1 MAELYSNACAY
12 HIFFI
17 HSFFRSIIISQYS
30 QNHLFYQI
38 QKFLTIARNRQSPHF
53 SSKYL
58 LVSLV
63 YISHVLFV
71 ISGLFNL
78 IFRNHFLGFS
88 DINQCGKV
96 VFLNSPIMKYLYV
109 PKYLAAQSS
118 EFKFILLYACV
129 PACTYVHYVHIEVC
143 RRKSEKA
150 LDPLEVYMDAGNRTS
165 VLFKC
170 SKYSQLLCSLSSPK
184 DSNSTRCSL
193 ML

>member
-1 MAELYSNACAY
+1 MAELYSNAYAY

-63 YISHVLFV
+63 YISRVLSV
-71 ISGLFNL
+71 ISGLFKL

-96 VFLNSPIMKYLYV
+96 VFLSSPTTKYLYV

-118 EFKFILLYACV
+118 EFKFVYFTLCMCACMYIYALC
-129 PACTYVHYVHIEVC
+129 AYRSLQKEVGKGLGSPRSMHGC
-143 RRKSEKA
+143 WELNLS
-150 LDPLEVYMDAGNRTS
+150 PLQV
-165 VLFKC
+165 
-170 SKYSQLLCSLSSPK
+170 Q
-184 DSNSTRCSL
+184 
-193 ML
+193 